1 LGDYDLGGGTGLEED
16 MNEGIA
22 PFLSPLTLIIGGG
35 LLAVGL
41 LSLLDLHFFKTKTQ
55 GKVALAIGLLFILA
69 TEGMFV
75 TSGAS
80 GRYFEG
86 MKIDVTDCEFQ
97 VERDFPMERRDKP
110 QLIDQKIRACMDSLG
125 YDWAETHEHCHE
137 ARLSTNVFCYLPRAA
152 LQRSIVAFQMR
163 FE

>member
-1 LGDYDLGGGTGLEED
+1 

-22 PFLSPLTLIIGGG
+22 PFLSPITLFIGGG
-35 LLAVGL
+35 LLAIGL

-55 GKVALAIGLLFILA
+55 GKIALAVGLVFILA
-69 TEGMFV
+69 TEAMFV

-86 MKIDVTDCEFQ
+86 MKMDVTDCEYQ
-97 VERDFPMERRDKP
+97 VERDFPLERRGNP
-110 QLIDQKIRACMDSLG
+110 LLVEEKIRACMDALG
-125 YDWAETHEHCHE
+125 YDWSDAHEHCKE
-137 ARLSTNVFCYLPRAA
+137 ARLSTNVFCYIPRAVM
-152 LQRSIVAFQMR
+152 QRSIVAFQMR

>member
-1 LGDYDLGGGTGLEED
+1 

-22 PFLSPLTLIIGGG
+22 PFFSPLTLFIGGG

-41 LSLLDLHFFKTKTQ
+41 LSLLDLHFFKTPLQ

-86 MKIDVTDCEFQ
+86 MKMDVTDCEYQ
-97 VERDFPMERRDKP
+97 VERDFPMERREQPK
-110 QLIDQKIRACMDSLG
+110 LIEQKIKACMDTLG
-125 YDWAETHEHCHE
+125 YDWAATHEHCQE